1 MEKLEKILVPT
12 DFSPLSKRALLTA
25 LLLARKTGAEIKLLY
40 VVPTYDRISAFNISV
55 DSKEEMMERA
65 RKWAEKKMVDFLRG
79 EDLSGIT
86 LTEEIDYGNEAQTI
100 IERSD
105 SMGCDLIVIAS
116 HGYSGL
122 AKTVFGSV
130 AEKVLKL
137 SNTPV
142 LVVKKDEKP

>member
-1 MEKLEKILVPT
+1 MQKLEKILVPT

-40 VVPTYDRISAFNISV
+40 VVPMYDRISAFNISIE
-55 DSKEEMMERA
+55 SKEEMMERA
-65 RKWAEKKMVDFLRG
+65 HKWAEKKMIDFLRG
-79 EDLSGIT
+79 EDLTGVS
-86 LTEEIDYGNEAQTI
+86 LAEETAYGNEAETI
-100 IERSD
+100 IERAD
-105 SMGCDLIVIAS
+105 SLKCDLIVIAS